1 VVRPAQLP
9 LSYAQQRLW
18 FLDQW
23 EPGGHVYIVPM
34 VFRVGGA
41 LDVEALR
48 QGLDAV
54 AARHEGVRTTFD
66 VEAGQAVQRIHEKVE
81 VPLRFVDARGEA
93 EAMGVVAGEM
103 RRPFDLSRDVLLRA
117 VVVQVADQEFLLGLA
132 IHHIVAD
139 GWSLD
144 ILVRELGA
152 FYAASVSGRQAEM
165 EALPIQFADYAV
177 WQREYLDGVLE
188 EQLAYWRKQLEG
200 APPQLKLPTDR
211 PRPANQS
218 FRGAL
223 LPFRFPAELAG
234 TVAEICKAEQ
244 VTPFIALLTV
254 LQVLLRQYSGQ
265 NDISVGSPIAN
276 RTNIETEGLIG
287 FFANTLVLRTV
298 FPADPTFR
306 EMLAKSRETAF
317 GAYGHQYMPLEKL
330 VEILKPPRASYN
342 PLFQVNFRVISTAP
356 ATLRLGSCE
365 AERMVFDPG
374 IARFDLALELL
385 VTADRFEGF
394 FEYSTDLFSVET
406 IRRMQGEF
414 EQALRTLAKSPD
426 VALSAL
432 GLGPVAAERG
442 TGIRKRAARP
452 AGAGS

>member
-1 VVRPAQLP
+1 
-9 LSYAQQRLW
+9 
-18 FLDQW
+18 
-23 EPGGHVYIVPM
+23 
-34 VFRVGGA
+34 
-41 LDVEALR
+41 
-48 QGLDAV
+48 
-54 AARHEGVRTTFD
+54 
-66 VEAGQAVQRIHEKVE
+66 
-81 VPLRFVDARGEA
+81 
-93 EAMGVVAGEM
+93 M

-117 VVVQVADQEFLLGLA
+117 VVVQVADEEFLLGLA

-144 ILVRELGA
+144 ILVRELSDFYDA
-152 FYAASVSGRQAEM
+152 FVAGRRVQM
-165 EALPIQFADYAV
+165 EQLPIQFADYAV

-223 LPFRFPAELAG
+223 LPFKFPAELAG

-254 LQVLLRQYSGQ
+254 LQVLLRRYSGQ
-265 NDISVGSPIAN
+265 NDISIGSPIAN

-342 PLFQVNFRVISTAP
+342 PLFQVNFRVITTAP

-365 AERMVFDPG
+365 AERVVFDPG

-406 IRRMQGEF
+406 IRRMQEEF
-414 EQALRTLAKSPD
+414 EQALRTLTKSPD
-426 VALSAL
+426 VALSSL
-432 GLGPVAAERG
+432 GLGSAAGAGAERG
-442 TGIRKRAARP
+442 MGIRKRAARP